1 MATSSSALYRPA
13 DDVAPID
20 VDERVPLLF
29 DFTEM
34 AEGDTFSGTPVVT
47 CEVISGTDATA
58 PNRPDGTPEV
68 TGLQVVQWVKDCERD
83 VQYLVRCKA
92 TFASGQV
99 LVQAISLRC
108 VRVGAV
114 EVSS

>member
-29 DFTEM
+29 DYTEM
-34 AEGDTFSGTPVVT
+34 AAGDSFSGTPVIT
-47 CEVISGTDATA
+47 CEVISGTDDTA
-58 PNRPDGTPEV
+58 SSRPDGAPEV
-68 TGLQVVQWVKDCERD
+68 TGLQAVQWLEGCLQGVH
-83 VQYLVRCKA
+83 YLIRCKA
-92 TFASGQV
+92 PMTSGQV

-114 EVSS
+114 ET